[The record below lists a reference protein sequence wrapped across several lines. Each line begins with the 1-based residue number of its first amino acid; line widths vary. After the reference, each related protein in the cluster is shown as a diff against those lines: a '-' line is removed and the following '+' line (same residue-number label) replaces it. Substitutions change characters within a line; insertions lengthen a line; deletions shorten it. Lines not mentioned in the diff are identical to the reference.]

1 MEYLKVK
8 QDNSFSKSI
17 QDTIKVI
24 SFNPKNVII
33 YGSNAYKSSLY
44 SSDIDLLEEVVIN
57 APNKI
62 EACKKI
68 AKQFFRL
75 ITKSFYND
83 NSYLGEIKAG
93 FYTKYYDILQQIG
106 EIKNDKLIGYDYDK
120 VKELITNTYY
130 TSPQLYLI
138 NKKVIADA
146 KLTELQTKYL
156 LRTHSREQIMPF
168 VKKNITIE
176 EWLDLY
182 EQIRLDAT
190 IRWTYND
197 VNFGK
202 AYYDNTK
209 NKVVYIPLWKALAEH
224 EAPFKI
230 DMIFDI
236 NNRFV
241 EVTNFFALYYI
252 DKKKKKHTINGIV
265 FNIPKFITSLK
276 GQIREL
282 TQSKEKNFLKA
293 IKRIT
298 AIARLEKDLPV
309 LKKLVPI
316 ANSNIGLIGQVVSDI
331 KVLKDLFNRVSS
343 LPIESI
349 RYEID
354 NFKNRLA
361 NVYEFKFNELDI
373 DNLIDLIVKHKFGK
387 VKKTNVRYLN
397 KMLDKILDKIGNI
410 INTQVIRKLKEYNFY
425 PIPLKYLT

>member
-1 MEYLKVK
+1 MEYLKQK

-24 SFNPKNVII
+24 SFNPNNVMI
-33 YGSNAYKSSLY
+33 YGSNSYKSSLY
-44 SSDIDLLEEVVIN
+44 SSDIDLLEEVTVK
-57 APNKI
+57 APNI
-62 EACKKI
+62 NEACKKI
-68 AKQFFRL
+68 AKQFFRN
-75 ITKSFYND
+75 ITKSFYNE

-93 FYTKYYDILQQIG
+93 YYTKYYDVLKQIG
-106 EIKNDKLIGYDYDK
+106 EVKNDKLIGYDYNK
-120 VKELITNTYY
+120 VKELITNAYY
-130 TSPQLYLI
+130 TSPQLNII
-138 NKKVIADA
+138 NKKIISDA

-156 LRTHSREQIMPF
+156 LRTHSREQILPY

-197 VNFGK
+197 IHYGK
-202 AYYDNTK
+202 AYYDDSK
-209 NKVVYIPLWKALAEH
+209 KKVIYIPLWKALAEH

-236 NNRFV
+236 YNRFV

-265 FNIPKFITSLK
+265 FDIPKFITSLK

-282 TQSKEKNFLKA
+282 TQSKDKNYLKA

-331 KVLKDLFNRVSS
+331 KVLKDLFNRASS
-343 LPIESI
+343 LPIEDI
-349 RYEID
+349 KYEID

-361 NVYEFKFNELDI
+361 NIYEFKFNELDI
-373 DNLIDLIVKHKFGK
+373 DNIIDMMIKHKYGK
-387 VKKTNVRYLN
+387 IKKTNVRYLN

-410 INTQVIRKLKEYNFY
+410 INIQVIKKLKEYNFY
-425 PIPLKYLT
+425 PIPLKYLS